1 VRHLSISAATLAAAQ
16 VGGQIIGLAMLVIVS
31 RQIGPTYLGAY
42 AVSYNIVAY
51 VGLATTIGLP
61 VIGMR
66 DVSGADADRRNV
78 LVETATTRVLLSL
91 FFGAALIAIAPWITS
106 SHATQVLL
114 SILALKLITEALTF
128 DWYLQ
133 GRNRHSVVAASRF
146 IGQVAYA
153 VVLIPLLAGGLR
165 GARHYA
171 IANIAG
177 LAVTAG
183 IMIALV
189 VQDVGLPF
197 GKVSF
202 TQLRQRVRRSTP
214 FLWWIALT
222 QVYYSTDLIL
232 VGYFAGNHQ
241 AGLYAAASKLPLSV
255 IAVASLWF
263 AVSMPETARLHSIE
277 GTTAIRRQT
286 RVASTTAVVVGVPFV
301 LLGPLFATDIS
312 TTIFGPKFAGSGPA
326 LAILSASV
334 AISLLQIVVT
344 SVVMGAGRERSYV
357 RVMAIGAAANVV
369 LNLILIP
376 TLGIVGAAI
385 STIAAES
392 IVLIAGIG
400 QISHVIGRM
409 DVRWRSVGEAA
420 ITTGVAGGI
429 ALLVRQEVGFFAAS
443 LSAIAV
449 YTLTITVRTMRGPHW
464 LNAWLGN
471 VS

>member
-1 VRHLSISAATLAAAQ
+1 MRHLSISAATLAAAQ

-66 DVSGADADRRNV
+66 DVIGAETNRRKV
-78 LVETATTRVLLSL
+78 LAETATTRVLLSL
-91 FFGAALIAIAPWITS
+91 FFGAALIATAPWLTS

-114 SILALKLITEALTF
+114 SILALKLVTDALTF

-146 IGQVAYA
+146 IGQIAYA
-153 VVLIPLLAGGLR
+153 VVLIPLLAGGLI

-183 IMIALV
+183 LMIALV
-189 VQDVGLPF
+189 TQDVGLPF

-232 VGYFAGNHQ
+232 VGFLAGNHQ

-255 IAVASLWF
+255 IALASLWF
-263 AVSMPETARLHSIE
+263 TVSMPETARLHSIE
-277 GTTAIRRQT
+277 GTAAIRRQT

-301 LLGPLFATDIS
+301 LLGPLFATEIS
-312 TTIFGPKFAGSGPA
+312 TTLFGPKFDGSGPA

-334 AISLLQIVVT
+334 AVSLLQIVVT

-385 STIAAES
+385 STIVAEG
-392 IVLIAGIG
+392 IVLIAGLG
-400 QISHVIGRM
+400 QISQVIGRV
-409 DVRWRSVGEAA
+409 DVRWRSVADAA
-420 ITTGVAGGI
+420 VVTCIAGVI
-429 ALLVRQEVGFFAAS
+429 ALIVRRDAGFATAA
-443 LSAIAV
+443 LSAVTVYAV
-449 YTLTITVRTMRGPHW
+449 TIVFRSAREPHW
-464 LNAWLGN
+464 LSDWLGN
-471 VS
+471 VQ